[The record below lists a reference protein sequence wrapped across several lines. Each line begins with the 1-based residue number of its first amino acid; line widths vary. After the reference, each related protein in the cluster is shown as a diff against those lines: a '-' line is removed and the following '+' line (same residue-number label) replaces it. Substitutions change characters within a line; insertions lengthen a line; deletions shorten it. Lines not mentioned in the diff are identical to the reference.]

1 MTFYARWVDVATF
14 LLSCFPVDTAF
25 LVLLTFLVLLLF
37 FKLLLFF
44 VD

>member
-1 MTFYARWVDVATF
+1 MTVYARWVDVTTL
-14 LLSCFPVDTAF
+14 LLSGFPVDTAF

-37 FKLLLFF
+37 FELLAFF